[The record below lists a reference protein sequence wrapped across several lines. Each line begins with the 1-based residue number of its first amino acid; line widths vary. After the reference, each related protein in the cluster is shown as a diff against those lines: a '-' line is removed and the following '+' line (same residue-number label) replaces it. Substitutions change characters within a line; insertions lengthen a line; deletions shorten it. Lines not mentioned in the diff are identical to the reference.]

1 MKKVK
6 TNCPNCGAV
15 MTSDSC
21 SFCGTIVYDFACL
34 DADQPCFIKIKR
46 HNKIYR
52 LKVYLTDVQFEASHN
67 ETISYFDNDP
77 FVNMRRPAIST
88 LGLNFTVLPYKA
100 YNQEILMM
108 AIDTDEIDPDERP
121 Y

>member
-1 MKKVK
+1 MKKAK

-52 LKVYLTDVQFEASHN
+52 LKVCLTELQFEAGYDAHVLCCDQN
-67 ETISYFDNDP
+67 PTIP
-77 FVNMRRPAIST
+77 MRSPAIST
-88 LGLNFTVLPYKA
+88 LGLNFTILPHKA
-100 YNQEILMM
+100 YDQEILMM
-108 AIDTDEIDPDERP
+108 SIDTDEIDPDERP